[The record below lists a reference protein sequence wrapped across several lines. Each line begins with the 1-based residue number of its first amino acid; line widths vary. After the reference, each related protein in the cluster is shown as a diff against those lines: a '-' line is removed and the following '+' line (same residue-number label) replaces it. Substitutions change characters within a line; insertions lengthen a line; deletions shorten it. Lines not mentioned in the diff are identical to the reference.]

1 MARTGFSPARARWT
15 AAKPTTYREGVLP
28 RPAICLTLLLP
39 ALLLAQLTTGFLEGT
54 VPVPGGTAILI
65 TGGAGFRA
73 SVQTDASGHFAIAL
87 PYGRYEVSVNN
98 QPGVTVLVTAGET
111 TRLDLDAPP
120 PPPVPSYPEAF
131 SAQGARLSREPATVT
146 EPLDFAGLSDN
157 RLAVESRSS
166 ISWTRTRYTLDGM
179 DAGDS
184 YQPGRP
190 AILPDV
196 ETAEEPREFWHGTL
210 STADTASSLAATNL
224 PGAAERGLVQQ
235 SERFTSFTRDR
246 AEAGGPLTKWADLIV
261 SAAGQWSAQTVPLA
275 TPGSQQH
282 SRLLFEDARSR
293 IRAGSRDQIEALY
306 SGSSASL
313 SGWGEPAG
321 FEALAGG
328 RMMPEF
334 PLPGGFAGES
344 ERDRF
349 DFLQAGWTHLLS
361 RGLLQVRYGYSD
373 AHLDTTGSGAQSRIE
388 LLGGAVTGAPPLANL
403 ATRGRHGVES
413 ILAVAT
419 ARHHIAADGGF
430 ETSAARNRFTAPSG
444 ADLITVAGVP
454 AFTVQ
459 FNTPTDT
466 RQRMQSFHGTL
477 SDRWTVAPALS
488 LDAGLTADFAR
499 SNLIAWNSVAPRAGL
514 AWRVPHSR
522 GLVLRGA
529 FSRACAPLAGRYLDF
544 GDPNSLGGNVYLY
557 QGPLVARFGGPYSS
571 IDPSLRRPYADQFDI
586 AARIAPLAR
595 LSASIHLFRRDEKQR
610 LAAIN
615 VGVPAQ
621 AFTPVAIVD
630 PYDGQQLTVFQQNP
644 STFGQDRYLL
654 TNPPGLREQ
663 NSGVVTELANRWSR
677 IAFHLSFVA
686 EKSYGATNPSDAVF
700 ENDPG
705 VVGSLFADPNT
716 AIHAAGRSFLDRAY
730 VAKAQIV
737 YRLPGGL
744 ELASVADYLDGLPF
758 ARQLLVT
765 GLAQGPIVVATTVRG
780 SPEGGNRSQYVAN
793 WNLRLERQFPL
804 PTGRIAA
811 AIDILNVTN
820 AAKRLQESDLSSPS
834 FNLRLPVAI
843 QPPRFARLDLRYEF

>member
-1 MARTGFSPARARWT
+1 
-15 AAKPTTYREGVLP
+15 VLP
-28 RPAICLTLLLP
+28 RQAIWFALLFP

-54 VPVPGGTAILI
+54 LDAPGGTELLI
-65 TGGAGFRA
+65 TGGVGFRV
-73 SVQTDASGHFAIAL
+73 SVTTDANGRFAIAL
-87 PYGRYEVSVNN
+87 PCGRYQVSRDN
-98 QPGVTVLVTAGET
+98 QPGVTVVVRANET

-120 PPPVPSYPEAF
+120 PPPAPTYPEAF

-146 EPLDFAGLSDN
+146 EPLDFTGLSDN
-157 RLAVESRSS
+157 RLAVESQGAA
-166 ISWTRTRYTLDGM
+166 SWTRTAYTLDGM
-179 DAGDS
+179 DASDS

-196 ETAEEPREFWHGTL
+196 EAAGEPRESWHGTL
-210 STADTASSLAATNL
+210 STADTASPLAAANL
-224 PGAAERGLVQQ
+224 PDEAERGLVQQ

-246 AEAGGPLTKWADLIV
+246 VEAGGPLTSWADLIA
-261 SAAGQWSAQTVPLA
+261 SAAVQWSAQTVPLA
-275 TPGSQQH
+275 APGAEQQ
-282 SRLLFEDARSR
+282 SRLLYEDARGR
-293 IRAGSRDQIEALY
+293 IRASSRDRIDALY
-306 SGSSASL
+306 SGSSVNL
-313 SGWGEPAG
+313 SNWGEPAG

-328 RMMPEF
+328 RMMPQF

-349 DFLQAGWTHLLS
+349 DFVQAGWTHLLS

-373 AHLDTTGSGAQSRIE
+373 ARLDTTGSGAQSTIE
-388 LLGGAVTGAPPLANL
+388 LLGGEVTGAPPLANL
-403 ATRGRHGVES
+403 ATRGRNGVES
-413 ILAVAT
+413 ALAVAI
-419 ARHHIAADGGF
+419 ARHQIAAGAGF
-430 ETSAARNRFTAPSG
+430 DTSTTRNRFTAPSG
-444 ADLITVAGVP
+444 TDLITAAGVP
-454 AFTVQ
+454 AFTVR

-466 RQRMQSFHGTL
+466 RERVQSFHGAI

-499 SNLIAWNSVAPRAGL
+499 SNRIAWNSVAPRAGL
-514 AWRVPHSR
+514 AWQVPHSR

-529 FSRACAPLAGRYLDF
+529 FNRTYAPLAGRYLDF
-544 GDPNSLGGNVYLY
+544 GDPNSLGGEVYLY

-571 IDPSLRRPYADQFDI
+571 IDPALHRPYADEFDVG
-586 AARIAPLAR
+586 ARIAPLAR
-595 LSASIHLFRRDEKQR
+595 LSASIRLFRRDEQQR
-610 LAAIN
+610 LAAVN

-621 AFTPVAIVD
+621 AFTPVSILD
-630 PYDGQQLTVFQQNP
+630 PYTEQPLTVYQQNP
-644 STFGQDRYLL
+644 ATFGQDRYLL
-654 TNPPGLREQ
+654 TNPPGLTER
-663 NSGVVTELANRWSR
+663 NSGLVAELANQWRR
-677 IAFHLSFVA
+677 LAFHLSFVA
-686 EKSYGATNPSDAVF
+686 EKSYGPTNPGDAVF

-705 VVGSLFADPNT
+705 VVGALFADPNT

-730 VAKAQIV
+730 VAKAQFT
-737 YRLPGGL
+737 YRLPAGI

-780 SPEGGNRSQYVAN
+780 SPEGGNRSEYVAN
-793 WNLRLERQFPL
+793 WNLRLERAFPL

-820 AAKRLQESDLSSPS
+820 AAQRIQESDVSSPA

-843 QPPRFARLDLRYEF
+843 QPPRFARLELRYEF